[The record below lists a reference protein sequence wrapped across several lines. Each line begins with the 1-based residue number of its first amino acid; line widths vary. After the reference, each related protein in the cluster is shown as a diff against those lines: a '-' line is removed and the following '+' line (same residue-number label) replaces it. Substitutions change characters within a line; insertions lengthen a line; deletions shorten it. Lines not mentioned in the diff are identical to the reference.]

1 MNVIKKIV
9 VLGVVLTFTVLACP
23 GTGPVPTNERLSADG
38 GAPPAPPIP
47 LAVPVLVLT
56 ADGGAPPPPPVPVP
70 WTAQTA

>member
-9 VLGVVLTFTVLACP
+9 ALGVVLTLAVLASP
-23 GTGPVPTNERLSADG
+23 GTSPIPSNVRLSADG

-70 WTAQTA
+70 WTTQAA